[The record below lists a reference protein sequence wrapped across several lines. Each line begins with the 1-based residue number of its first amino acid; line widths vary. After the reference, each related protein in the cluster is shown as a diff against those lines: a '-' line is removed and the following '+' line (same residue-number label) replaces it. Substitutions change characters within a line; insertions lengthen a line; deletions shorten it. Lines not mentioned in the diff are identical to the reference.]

1 MDPPSQVQ
9 SADVVDINTATT
21 ADIREI
27 GALDNAAIGR
37 ILIARSQRD
46 GFTDLDDLA
55 EAASLQAGQVLAL
68 WGRVVFSPF
77 PATPPGTCLGRRG
90 RTLEADR
97 KSTRLNSSHW

>member
-9 SADVVDINTATT
+9 SADVVDINTATI

-37 ILIARSQRD
+37 ILIARSQRG

-68 WGRVVFSPF
+68 WGRVAFSPF

-90 RTLEADR
+90 RTLEVP
-97 KSTRLNSSHW
+97 